1 MTKVVRCGWLF
12 DGTGADPVQ
21 GVALIVENGV
31 VKDVVAAGGR
41 VPQDA
46 ETVDLT
52 GLYVIPGL
60 IDAHTHL
67 SIIPGKGNQLGQL
80 REPPGKQALRV
91 AGNLKKDLDGGVTTI
106 RVMGEEDWLDVHA
119 KQAIAEGDLE
129 GPRLSIATRGL
140 APSNGHGKGRAGF
153 DGSDELRR
161 AARENLG
168 AGADFLKVFAT
179 GGVASGSGL
188 DTSAFGLEE
197 MKVVVEEAERKG
209 TYVAAHAH
217 GGPGLQIAA
226 KSGVRTIEHAAVA
239 TPADIEA
246 MLKHNCWV
254 VATYS
259 ILFRPDGIEL
269 GDGANSAV
277 MEKVRWA
284 RETVD
289 VASRQIFDSG
299 LRVALGSDS
308 MHGNMAF
315 EIQTAVRFGMTPKQ
329 ALMAATTRAAEA
341 LRMEDRV
348 GTLQAGRF
356 ADLVALDADPLQDP
370 AATERVRLVMKGGE
384 VLRGQATSVA
394 EGAR

>member
-1 MTKVVRCGWLF
+1 MTKLVRCGWLF
-12 DGTGADPVQ
+12 DGTGADPIP
-21 GVALIVENGV
+21 GAALIVEDGKVKEV
-31 VKDVVAAGGR
+31 VTAGAQ

-46 ETVDLT
+46 EVIDL
-52 GLYVIPGL
+52 GGFYVIPGL

-91 AGNLKKDLDGGVTTI
+91 AGNIKKDLDAGVTTI

-119 KQAIAEGDLE
+119 KHAIADGDLE

-153 DGSDELRR
+153 DGPDELRR

-197 MKVVVEEAERKG
+197 MRVVVEEAERQG

-217 GGPGLQIAA
+217 GGPGLRLAA
-226 KSGVRTIEHAAVA
+226 EAGVRTIEHAAVA
-239 TPADIEA
+239 TPAEIEA
-246 MLKHNCWV
+246 MLKHDCWV

-269 GDGANSAV
+269 GDAANPAIL
-277 MEKVRWA
+277 EKVRWA
-284 RETVD
+284 RETVA
-289 VASRQIFDSG
+289 VASRHIFDSG

-315 EIQTAVRFGMTPKQ
+315 EVQTAVRFGMTPKQ
-329 ALMAATTRAAEA
+329 ALLAATARAAEA
-341 LRMEDRV
+341 LRMENQV
-348 GTLQAGRF
+348 GSLQPGRF
-356 ADLVALDADPLQDP
+356 ADLVALDGDPLHDP

-384 VLRGQATSVA
+384 VLRGQAAAATV
-394 EGAR
+394 GAR

>member
-1 MTKVVRCGWLF
+1 MTRVVRCGWLF
-12 DGTGADPVQ
+12 DGTGADPVRE
-21 GVALIVENGV
+21 VALVVDRGV
-31 VKDVVAAGGR
+31 VTDVVGPGGQA
-41 VPQDA
+41 PQDA
-46 ETVDLT
+46 EVVDLS
-52 GLYVIPGL
+52 GLHVIPGL
-60 IDAHTHL
+60 VDAHTHL

-91 AGNLKKDLDGGVTTI
+91 AGNLRKDLDAGVTTI

-119 KQAIAEGDLE
+119 KQAIAGGDLE

-140 APSNGHGKGRAGF
+140 APSNGHGKGREGF
-153 DGSDELRR
+153 DGVDALRR

-217 GGPGLQIAA
+217 GGPGLRVAA
-226 KSGVRTIEHAAVA
+226 EAGVRTIEHAAVA
-239 TPADIEA
+239 TPAEIEA
-246 MLKHNCWV
+246 MLERDCWV
-254 VATYS
+254 VATFS

-269 GDGANSAV
+269 GDAANPTI

-284 RETVD
+284 RETVA
-289 VASRQIFDSG
+289 VAARQVFDSG
-299 LRVALGSDS
+299 LRVALGTDS

-315 EIQTAVRFGMTPKQ
+315 EIQTAVRFGMTPKR
-329 ALMAATTRAAEA
+329 ALLAATAHGAEA
-341 LRMEDRV
+341 LRMEGKV
-348 GTLQAGRF
+348 GSLQPGRF
-356 ADLVALDADPLQDP
+356 ADLVALDGDPLQDP
-370 AATERVRLVMKGGE
+370 TATERVRLVMKGGQ
-384 VLRGQATSVA
+384 VVRGQVA
-394 EGAR
+394 AAAVGAR